1 MQERHYHRPSS
12 SSEATGQAPT
22 SNDGSAPRSM
32 TASTLFPAACA
43 IARVPQKVEKTSES
57 GKWSAERREG
67 KDREKGWVGW
77 VGVWTW
83 RGRYHSR
90 MYVQEVYFSGS
101 VKSRD
106 GAPRGRSDI
115 VLSGVV
121 TVSMT
126 ASS

>member
-1 MQERHYHRPSS
+1 MARRPRVRAARALGDASEVLSRAEGSRAPKLFCRELVDPLGATWRLEAGRRASTSRHDFKSS
-12 SSEATGQAPT
+12 SSL
-22 SNDGSAPRSM
+22 S
-32 TASTLFPAACA
+32 
-43 IARVPQKVEKTSES
+43 
-57 GKWSAERREG
+57 
-67 KDREKGWVGW
+67 
-77 VGVWTW
+77 
-83 RGRYHSR
+83 RYHSR